1 MSLADSFRVALDAL
15 ASHFL
20 RTALATLGLVIG
32 VGAVI
37 TLLAVGRG
45 SQDDVQRNIQS
56 LGVNLLTIRPGAP
69 ASGGS
74 VVRQAQGTR
83 PTLTYED
90 ALAIAA
96 PGSVE
101 FVTAVSVEQKVPVQI
116 VVPGAGN
123 LATQAIGT
131 DPQYPIARSTPLSSG
146 DFFTDEQ
153 LQSNALVVVLG
164 ANIAKTLFG
173 TDDPVGQTI
182 RINQGRTGSIFT
194 VVGVMST
201 RGGTALGNLD
211 DRVLVPITTMS
222 RVLIRFRAPTGTFV
236 STINVQTLA
245 PEFADAATES
255 IGALLRERHKVT
267 EDDFQVQS
275 QQDALD
281 AAAGVARTQS
291 FLLGSIAGI
300 SLVVGGIGIMNTMLV
315 SVTERTREIGIRR
328 AVGARRRD
336 ILLQFLTEAV
346 LVCCLGGFLGA
357 AAGVGLSML
366 VNGREVL
373 GQTMHARLTA
383 DAVVLSLVVSIGI
396 GVFFGFYPASR
407 AARLRPIEALRYE

>member
-1 MSLADSFRVALDAL
+1 MSVLDSLHVAYDSLMAHL
-15 ASHFL
+15 L
-20 RTALATLGLVIG
+20 RTILAMLGLIIG

-45 SQDDVQRNIQS
+45 SQDDVARNIAS
-56 LGVNLLTIRPGAP
+56 LGTNLLTIAPGAT
-69 ASGGS
+69 SQGG
-74 VVRQAQGTR
+74 VRTAAGAR

-90 ALAIAA
+90 ALAILT
-96 PGSVE
+96 PGQTE
-101 FVTAVSVEQKVPVQI
+101 FVADASVEQVIGAQI

-123 LATQAIGT
+123 LATRLIGT
-131 DPQYPIARSTPLSSG
+131 TERYPFVRSAPVASG

-153 LQSNALVVVLG
+153 LRTSALVVVLG
-164 ANIAKTLFG
+164 SSVAQQLFG
-173 TDDPVGQTI
+173 NESAIGQPV
-182 RINQGRTGSIFT
+182 RISLGRTGVTFNVI
-194 VVGVMST
+194 GVMAS
-201 RGGTALGNLD
+201 RGGTALGNVD

-222 RVLIRFRAPTGTFV
+222 RVLTRSRAPGGTFV
-236 STINVQTLA
+236 SSIQVQATSPDAMPLA
-245 PEFADAATES
+245 AMS
-255 IGALLRERHKVT
+255 IGELLRQRHKVT
-267 EDDFQVQS
+267 EDDFLVQS

-281 AAAGVARTQS
+281 AASSVARTQS

-336 ILLQFLTEAV
+336 ILLQFLVEAV
-346 LVCCLGGFLGA
+346 LVCCVGGVLGA
-357 AAGVGLSML
+357 ASGAGLSWL
-366 VNGREVL
+366 IDGREVL
-373 GQTMHARLTA
+373 GQVMHARLTA
-383 DAVVLSLVVSIGI
+383 DSVVLALVVSVGI

>member
-1 MSLADSFRVALDAL
+1 MSFIDSLRVAIDSLSA
-15 ASHFL
+15 HFL
-20 RTALATLGLVIG
+20 RTVLAMLGLIIG

-45 SQDDVQRNIQS
+45 SQDDVQRNIRS
-56 LGVNLLTIRPGAP
+56 LGVNLLTVRPGAP
-69 ASGGS
+69 STGGIRAAAGS
-74 VVRQAQGTR
+74 R

-90 ALAIAA
+90 AQAIAA
-96 PGSVE
+96 PGGVDN
-101 FVTAVSVEQKVPVQI
+101 VGAVSVEQNIGIQI
-116 VVPGAGN
+116 VVPGGSN
-123 LATQAIGT
+123 FATQAIGT
-131 DPQYPIARSTPLSSG
+131 DEFYPIVRNTPLASG
-146 DFFTDEQ
+146 EFFYEDHLRTT
-153 LQSNALVVVLG
+153 AMVVVLG
-164 ANIAKTLFG
+164 SNIAQTLFG
-173 TDDPVGQTI
+173 SLDAPIGQQVRLSI
-182 RINQGRTGSIFT
+182 GRTGATFT
-194 VVGVMST
+194 VIGVMSS

-222 RVLIRFRAPTGTFV
+222 RTLVRYRAPTGIFV
-236 STINVQTLA
+236 STINVQTTHPDTMPLVA
-245 PEFADAATES
+245 ES

-275 QQDALD
+275 QQDAMD

-336 ILLQFLTEAV
+336 ILMQFLVEAI
-346 LVCCLGGFLGA
+346 LVCCVGGLLGA
-357 AAGVGLSML
+357 ATGIGLSMT
-366 VNGREVL
+366 VNGREIL
-373 GQTMHARLTA
+373 GQTMHARLTP
-383 DAVVLSLVVSIGI
+383 DAVILSLLVSIGI
-396 GVFFGFYPASR
+396 GIFFGFYPAAR

>member
-1 MSLADSFRVALDAL
+1 MSFIDSLRVAIDSLSA
-15 ASHFL
+15 HFL
-20 RTALATLGLVIG
+20 RTVLAMLGLIIG

-45 SQDDVQRNIQS
+45 SQDDVQRNIRS
-56 LGVNLLTIRPGAP
+56 LGVNLLTVRPGAP
-69 ASGGS
+69 STGGIRAAAGS
-74 VVRQAQGTR
+74 R

-90 ALAIAA
+90 AQAIAA
-96 PGSVE
+96 PGGVDN
-101 FVTAVSVEQKVPVQI
+101 VGAVSVEQNIGIQI
-116 VVPGAGN
+116 VVPGGSN
-123 LATQAIGT
+123 FATQAIGT
-131 DPQYPIARSTPLSSG
+131 DEFYPIVRNTPLASG
-146 DFFTDEQ
+146 EFFYEDHLRT
-153 LQSNALVVVLG
+153 NAMVVVLG
-164 ANIAKTLFG
+164 SNIAQTLFG
-173 TDDPVGQTI
+173 SLDAPIGQQVRLSI
-182 RINQGRTGSIFT
+182 GRTGATFT
-194 VVGVMST
+194 VIGVMSS

-222 RVLIRFRAPTGTFV
+222 RTLVRYRAPTGIFV
-236 STINVQTLA
+236 STINVQTTHPDTMPLVA
-245 PEFADAATES
+245 ES

-275 QQDALD
+275 QQDAMD

-336 ILLQFLTEAV
+336 ILMQFLVEAI
-346 LVCCLGGFLGA
+346 LVCCVGGLLGA
-357 AAGVGLSML
+357 ATGIGLSMT
-366 VNGREVL
+366 VNGREIL
-373 GQTMHARLTA
+373 GQTMHARLTP
-383 DAVVLSLVVSIGI
+383 DAVILSLLVSIGI
-396 GVFFGFYPASR
+396 GIFFGFYPAAR

>member
-15 ASHFL
+15 TAHFL

-45 SQDDVQRNIQS
+45 SQDDVQRNIRS
-56 LGVNLLTIRPGAP
+56 LGVNLLTIRPGA
-69 ASGGS
+69 SQQG
-74 VVRQAQGTR
+74 VVRTAQGSR

-90 ALAIAA
+90 ALAISA

-101 FVTAVSVEQKVPVQI
+101 FVTAVSVEQNAPVQI

-123 LATQAIGT
+123 LGTQAIGT
-131 DPQYPIARSTPLSSG
+131 DASYPLVRNTPLTSG
-146 DFFTDEQ
+146 AFFDQQQ
-153 LQSNALVVVLG
+153 LESNALVVVLG

-173 TDDPVGQTI
+173 TDDPVSQTI
-182 RINQGRTGSIFT
+182 RINQGRAGSVFT
-194 VVGVMST
+194 VVGVMES

-222 RVLIRFRAPTGTFV
+222 KVLIRFRAPTGTFV
-236 STINVQTLA
+236 STINVETTA
-245 PEFADAATES
+245 PEFMAPAAES

-267 EDDFQVQS
+267 EDDFLVQS

-281 AAAGVARTQS
+281 AAAKVAQTQS

-336 ILLQFLTEAV
+336 ILMQFLTEAI
-346 LVCCLGGFLGA
+346 LVCCLGGLLGA
-357 AAGVGLSML
+357 GAGVGLSLL
-366 VNGREVL
+366 VDGREVL
-373 GQTMHARLTA
+373 GQVMHARLTM
-383 DAVVLSLVVSIGI
+383 DAIALSLIVSIGI

>member
-1 MSLADSFRVALDAL
+1 MSLADSLRVAYDSLTAHL
-15 ASHFL
+15 L
-20 RTALATLGLVIG
+20 RTALAMLGLVIG

-56 LGVNLLTIRPGAP
+56 LGTNLLTVRAGAP
-69 ASGGS
+69 SSGG
-74 VVRQAQGTR
+74 VRQAAGSR

-90 ALAIAA
+90 AQAIMVPGAVEHVAA
-96 PGSVE
+96 L
-101 FVTAVSVEQKVPVQI
+101 TVEQNIPVQL
-116 VVPGAGN
+116 VVPGGSN
-123 LATQAIGT
+123 FATQAIGT
-131 DPQYPIARSTPLSSG
+131 DDVYPIIRSTPIASG
-146 DFFTDEQ
+146 EFFTDEHVRT
-153 LQSNALVVVLG
+153 SAPVVVLG
-164 ANIAKTLFG
+164 ANVATQLFG
-173 TDDPVGQTI
+173 AESPVGQTV
-182 RINQGRTGSIFT
+182 RLSLGRAGTSFT
-194 VVGVMST
+194 ILGVLNS

-222 RVLIRFRAPTGTFV
+222 KTLVRARAAGGGTFV
-236 STINVQTLA
+236 SAIVIQSERPDLM
-245 PEFADAATES
+245 PAATQS
-255 IGALLRERHKVT
+255 IGQLLRERHKVT
-267 EDDFQVQS
+267 EDDFQITS

-281 AAAGVARTQS
+281 AASGVARTQS

-336 ILLQFLTEAV
+336 ILLQFLVEAI
-346 LVCCLGGFLGA
+346 LVCVVGGLTGA
-357 AAGVGLSML
+357 ATGVLLSWLMD
-366 VNGREVL
+366 GRTIL
-373 GQTMHARLTA
+373 GQVMHTRLTA
-383 DAVVLSLVVSIGI
+383 DAVVLSLAVSIGI